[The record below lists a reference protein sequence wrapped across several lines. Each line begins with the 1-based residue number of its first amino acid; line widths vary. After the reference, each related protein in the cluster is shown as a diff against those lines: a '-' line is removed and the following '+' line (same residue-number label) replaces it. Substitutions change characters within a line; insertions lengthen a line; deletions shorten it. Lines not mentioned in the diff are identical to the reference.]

1 VTQIAI
7 PCADLKGDCPLTE
20 EYAIGL
26 QQANRRIVY
35 VSWFSGNAVEFEDF
49 KSTVPEI
56 FYRF

>member
-7 PCADLKGDCPLTE
+7 PCADLKGDSPLTE

-26 QQANRRIVY
+26 QQANRRIVD

-49 KSTVPEI
+49 KSTALEI
-56 FYRF
+56 FYRL